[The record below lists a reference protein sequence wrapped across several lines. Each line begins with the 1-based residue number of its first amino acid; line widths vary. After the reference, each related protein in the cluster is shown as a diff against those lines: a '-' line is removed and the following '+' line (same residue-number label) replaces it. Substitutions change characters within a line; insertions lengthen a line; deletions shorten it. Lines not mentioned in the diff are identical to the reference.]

1 MVQPLLPQIFVF
13 VRLSYTNF
21 SFSQTCSSSSSC
33 LSLISSVS
41 CFIRVRSF
49 FSNSSFAINC
59 KTNKKILI
67 CYSGLAR
74 TCSPSMLS
82 AETVMPLVVAAL
94 PPFLN
99 ITTTLNSMFALE
111 SSIGWCSPAHW
122 LPSPP
127 RPPPAVVPRFSY
139 PCNAVMFAF

>member
-1 MVQPLLPQIFVF
+1 MLVK
-13 VRLSYTNF
+13 LSYKF
-21 SFSQTCSSSSSC
+21 LFFQTCSSSSSC

-59 KTNKKILI
+59 ITNKKVLS
-67 CYSGLAR
+67 CYIGGLAG

-99 ITTTLNSMFALE
+99 ITTTLRSIFALK
-111 SSIGWCSPAHW
+111 SSRGWCSPAHW

-139 PCNAVMFAF
+139 PCNAVMFAFEMN